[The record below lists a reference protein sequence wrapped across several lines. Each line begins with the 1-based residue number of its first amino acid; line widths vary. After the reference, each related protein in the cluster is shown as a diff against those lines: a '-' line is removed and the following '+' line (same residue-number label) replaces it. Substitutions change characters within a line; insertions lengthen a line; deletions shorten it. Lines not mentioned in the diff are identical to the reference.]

1 MENVFWM
8 LGVEWVKDLDV
19 KKFNYCTKCNFSF
32 TNMLSLL
39 NPAHFLVAFEKESI
53 WMSWKLNEAKKFR
66 KTFQDVLERGVG
78 VEIKSHCILP

>member
-1 MENVFWM
+1 
-8 LGVEWVKDLDV
+8 
-19 KKFNYCTKCNFSF
+19 
-32 TNMLSLL
+32 MLSLL

-66 KTFQDVLERGVG
+66 KNFQDVLERGVG